1 MTTGGGVAVTVAGGA
16 GVAVIVTG
24 GAVVG
29 GGAMLLLL
37 LLLLLLLVVVVVA
50 VVSGLA
56 DPAVRFPHPARTAIA
71 MAPADI
77 ATADRAFMVPS
88 LGKLT
93 FPWGPHRRFPTLKT
107 RSLNL
112 ERISFSSTARSS
124 PGEGRQLFVRDCWTS
139 VPASEDNHGI
149 PHLALARQLIA
160 TDCWLVG
167 ALVETIRSV
176 GLT

>member
-37 LLLLLLLVVVVVA
+37 LLLLVVVA

-93 FPWGPHRRFPTLKT
+93 FPWVRIVGSRR
-107 RSLNL
+107 
-112 ERISFSSTARSS
+112 
-124 PGEGRQLFVRDCWTS
+124 
-139 VPASEDNHGI
+139 
-149 PHLALARQLIA
+149 
-160 TDCWLVG
+160 
-167 ALVETIRSV
+167 
-176 GLT
+176 

>member
-1 MTTGGGVAVTVAGGA
+1 MTVTGACGTMTTGGGVAVTVAGGA

-37 LLLLLLLVVVVVA
+37 LLLLVVA

-56 DPAVRFPHPARTAIA
+56 DPAVRFPHPARNAIA

-93 FPWGPHRRFPTLKT
+93 FPWVRIVGSRR
-107 RSLNL
+107 
-112 ERISFSSTARSS
+112 
-124 PGEGRQLFVRDCWTS
+124 
-139 VPASEDNHGI
+139 
-149 PHLALARQLIA
+149 
-160 TDCWLVG
+160 
-167 ALVETIRSV
+167 
-176 GLT
+176 